1 MNLCAIIC
9 EYNPFH
15 KGHEYHI
22 QKARELTDSDGIIGV
37 MSGNFAQRG
46 IPTIIDKWE
55 RTKMALSSGVDL
67 VIELPTI
74 FSVSSAEFFSNGAI
88 KLLDSLKIIDYLCFG
103 SEYGNIDLLQ
113 EISHALIDEQEDFK
127 NLLKSYLKDG
137 YPFTSARSLALQKY
151 LVHINPNINIKEL
164 SEILASSNNIL
175 GIEYCK
181 SLLNCKSKIKPVTI
195 KRLGAAYNENNL
207 DSIFSS
213 ATSIRKFIKD
223 NNAIDELEAHLPIN
237 VFKIIKNLFHNNYN
251 FINEESLFPY
261 VKYKLATEG
270 ESLKAIPEA
279 SEGLNNKI
287 LKEFYSCGSFNEL
300 VSKVKSK
307 RYTYTRISR
316 ILCQYFIGFE
326 KYHIETLRKESPTYV
341 RILGLNKKGADII
354 NAIKKSSDLEII
366 TKLPKEH
373 NSMLKLDIQA
383 TKAYSIINKNVNY
396 KEDFLRSPIVIK

>member
-22 QKARELTDSDGIIGV
+22 KKAKEITNSDGIIGI

-67 VIELPTI
+67 VIELPAI
-74 FSVSSAEFFSNGAI
+74 FSVSSAEFFSNGAV
-88 KLLDSLKIIDYLCFG
+88 KLLDSLNIVDYLCFG

-113 EISHALIDEQEDFK
+113 KIAQALIDEQVDFK

-137 YPFTSARSLALQKY
+137 YPFTTARSLALQKY
-151 LVHINPNINIKEL
+151 LVNINPDINTKEL

-181 SLLNCKSKIKPVTI
+181 SLLNCKSKIKPITI
-195 KRLGAAYNENNL
+195 KRLGGAYNENALN
-207 DSIFSS
+207 SIFSS

-223 NNAIDELEAHLPIN
+223 NKAIDELEAHLPVN
-237 VFKIIKNLFHNNYN
+237 VFKIMQDLFYNNYN

-279 SEGLNNKI
+279 SEGLDNKI
-287 LKEFYSCGSFNEL
+287 LKEFYSCNSFNEL
-300 VSKVKSK
+300 VSRVKSK

-326 KYHIETLRKESPTYV
+326 KYPIEILRKESPAYI

-354 NAIKKSSDLEII
+354 KSIKKNSPLEII
-366 TKLPKEH
+366 TKLPKEY

-383 TKAYSIINKNVNY
+383 TKAYSIINQNIQY
-396 KEDFLRSPIVIK
+396 KEDFLRSPIIIK